1 MTIRHSVRN
10 ALAGAAIVALVAAA
24 PAGAALSGA
33 ERKMIATVEAE
44 KERSIGLLESLVNI
58 NSGTMNPVGV
68 ERVYQAVKPELE
80 ALGFEVSWVPMKQV
94 DRAGHLVAVHKG
106 ATGTKRL
113 LLIGH
118 LDTVF
123 EPSSPFQVFSR
134 KGDIAE
140 GPGVGDCKGGDVVI
154 IAALRAM
161 KAAGTLAKANII
173 VVMTGDEERLASPV
187 AVSRKALI
195 DAADQ
200 SDVALDFE
208 GMSRQD
214 GKEMGS
220 ISRRSSVAWRLTTT
234 GRPAHSSGIF
244 KDGVGYGAIYEMA
257 RILDQFQGTLRQP
270 GLTFNVALV
279 SGGETASLNPAE
291 TGGISAGKK
300 NIVAGQAVALGD
312 IRALTDAQDAQMRAG
327 MEKIV
332 AQHLPGTDASLEFRE
347 GYPAMPDTPGNRGVL
362 ASLNGINK
370 DMGLPEM
377 GVLDPL
383 GRGAGDISLVASRV
397 DSLAGMGT
405 SGKGAHV
412 PGETIELDS
421 LTLQAKRSA
430 LLMSRLSR
438 EPRVAKPG
446 K

>member
-1 MTIRHSVRN
+1 MTRLTHCARLMIGV
-10 ALAGAAIVALVAAA
+10 AGLIATAA
-24 PAGAALSGA
+24 PAALSGP

-44 KERSIGLLESLVNI
+44 KERSIALLEKLVNI
-58 NSGTMNPVGV
+58 NSGTMNPAGV
-68 ERVYQAVKPELE
+68 EKVYQAVRPELE
-80 ALGFEVSWVPMKQV
+80 ELGFTVRWVPMGEV
-94 DRAGHLVAVHKG
+94 NRAGHLVAEHKG
-106 ATGTKRL
+106 AAGTKRL

-123 EPSSPFQVFSR
+123 EPSSPFQTFKR

-140 GPGVGDCKGGDVVI
+140 GPGVGDCKGGDVVM

-161 KAAGTLAKANII
+161 KAAGTLDKANII
-173 VVMTGDEERLASPV
+173 VVLTGDEERLASPI

-195 DAADQ
+195 EAADR

-208 GMSRQD
+208 GMSRSN

-220 ISRRSSVAWRLTTT
+220 VSRRSSVAWTLTTT
-234 GRPAHSSGIF
+234 GKPAHSSGIF
-244 KDGVGYGAIYEMA
+244 RDGIGYGAIYEMA
-257 RILDQFQGTLRQP
+257 RILDGFQAELRQT

-279 SGGETASLNPAE
+279 SGGETASLNAGE
-291 TGGISAGKK
+291 TGGTSTGKK

-312 IRALTDAQDAQMRAG
+312 IRALTDAQDAQTRAG
-327 MEKIV
+327 MAAIV
-332 AQHLPGTDASLEFRE
+332 AKHLPGTDAKLEFRE
-347 GYPAMPDTPGNRGVL
+347 GYPAMPETPGNLAVL
-362 ASLNGINK
+362 GALNGINK

-377 GVLDPL
+377 AVLDPL

-430 LLMSRLSR
+430 LLMSRLSGQKR
-438 EPRVAKPG
+438 GAARAR
-446 K
+446 